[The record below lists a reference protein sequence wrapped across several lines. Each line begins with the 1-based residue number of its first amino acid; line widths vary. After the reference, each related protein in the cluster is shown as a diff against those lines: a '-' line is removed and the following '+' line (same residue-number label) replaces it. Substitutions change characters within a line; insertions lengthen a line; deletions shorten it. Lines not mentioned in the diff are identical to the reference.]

1 MSDSGKLHFFLGVKA
16 EFINGGI
23 FLSQKAYAT
32 YIIQRAGMRDCKPI
46 STPVDLNAKLKADE
60 GERIPDPTQYRKL
73 AGAVQYLT
81 FTRPDIAYAIHQICL
96 YMHDPRLPHF
106 QALKRIIRYL
116 QGTSGLGLQLLKG
129 PINDLVAYSDADWA
143 GCPDTRRST
152 SGYCVFLGSNLVSW
166 SSKRPPTVSRASAE
180 SEYKGIANAV
190 AELTWIQNLLFELG
204 HPLTKASIVYCNNI
218 SSVYMTQN
226 PVRHQRTKHV
236 KIDLHFVREKVALGY
251 VKVLFVP
258 SSLQYADIFTK
269 GLPTDVRSFQGS

>member
-73 AGAVQYLT
+73 AGALQYLT
-81 FTRPDIAYAIHQICL
+81 FTRPHTAYAVHQICL

-106 QALKRIIRYL
+106 QALKH
-116 QGTSGLGLQLLKG
+116 
-129 PINDLVAYSDADWA
+129 WA

-190 AELTWIQNLLFELG
+190 AELTWIQNLLF
-204 HPLTKASIVYCNNI
+204 
-218 SSVYMTQN
+218 
-226 PVRHQRTKHV
+226 
-236 KIDLHFVREKVALGY
+236 
-251 VKVLFVP
+251 
-258 SSLQYADIFTK
+258 
-269 GLPTDVRSFQGS
+269 